1 MEFSGR
7 LASFP
12 IAELLTWA
20 ANDRRTGS
28 LVLRRTSRE
37 KRIYFE
43 QGEIVACLTDS
54 TTEFY
59 GQHLLLDGHLTPST
73 LTRCLVQCQEE
84 GKRLGA
90 VLVEEGILAREVVER
105 TLAEQL
111 EDLVRDI
118 FLWDHGI
125 FFFLADQ
132 PPEED
137 ILAEPINTL
146 ALVLDGT
153 RWIDELNRLRETFR
167 HDNLF
172 LRRTREEEPD
182 GLNPRAAT
190 IYRNLKSAMTIGRLY
205 KLVGGSYFRFLV
217 EASILRTHGVV
228 KVLDQGKETPKSTHE
243 LPLSNLLLEQAAE
256 EQMSHARRAA
266 IPFDVVEHMV
276 PIWAIQPD
284 EDTWPSLS
292 ESERSFL
299 TKVDGHRRL
308 GELLSED
315 RDIRAQEAELLIVR
329 LRKGA
334 MALIPRPGEVLE
346 AEADKHGMPEKNRWW
361 RPFWKKSN
369 GAT

>member
-59 GQHLLLDGHLTPST
+59 GQHLLLEGHISADN

-90 VLVEEGILAREVVER
+90 VLVERGILGLDVVER
-105 TLAEQL
+105 TLADQI
-111 EDLVRDI
+111 EDLIRDV
-118 FLWDHGI
+118 FLWNRGI
-125 FFFLADQ
+125 FFFQADQ
-132 PPEED
+132 PPAED
-137 ILAEPINTL
+137 ILAQPINTL
-146 ALVLDGT
+146 ALVLEGT
-153 RWIDELNRLRETFR
+153 RWVDELSRIREVFT
-167 HDNLF
+167 HDNLY
-172 LRRTREEEPD
+172 LRRAAKEPPED
-182 GLNPRAAT
+182 LSPRART
-190 IYRNLKSAMTIGRLY
+190 IFRKLTNAMTVARLY
-205 KLVGGSYFRFLV
+205 KLTGGSYYRFVV
-217 EASILRTHGVV
+217 EAADMVEKRLL

-256 EQMSHARRAA
+256 EQMAHARRDAVP
-266 IPFDVVEHMV
+266 IDVLERLVPVWVVE
-276 PIWAIQPD
+276 PEA
-284 EDTWPSLS
+284 DTWPSMA
-292 ESERSFL
+292 EQEREFL
-299 TKVDGHRRL
+299 GRIDGRRRL
-308 GELLSED
+308 EEILSTDRDARSQETELLSV
-315 RDIRAQEAELLIVR
+315 Q

-334 MALIPRPGEVLE
+334 VALVPAPMEEIE
-346 AEADKHGMPEKNRWW
+346 AEADAQEVPEPKRWW
-361 RPFWKKSN
+361 RPFWKK
-369 GAT
+369 A